1 MDPDEIEF
9 SVDVGGGPDGSV
21 IAPRGELDMATQGE
35 LRAAIER
42 QAARGAVTL
51 DLSGLRFLD
60 TSGLRLVLET
70 AEAARTR
77 GLRVHRAAGHPGGAA
92 PVRGRRRQGAGA
104 VRDGRGGRHALTG
117 EEEASRRLELL
128 TSAGEIAD
136 GRVPLDELMPRLL
149 DLVVPALG
157 DCCVVYGSGRE
168 PHVVGLR
175 VAGADA
181 ALEAAIRERPPP
193 ELPGEARLLGEG
205 ELAAVRRALRR
216 AAPAARARA
225 ADRRDHGGV
234 RHAGGVRAHG
244 PALPPGF
251 RGAAGGRARQ
261 RAAADRGA
269 PARGARGSAR
279 RRGHGARPRWP
290 DRDGQRRG
298 GESHGGGLGR
308 GADRDADGGDV
319 RALRDL

>member
-35 LRAAIER
+35 LRAAIEQ

-92 PVRGRRRQGAGA
+92 PVRGRRRHGAGA
-104 VRDGRGGRHALTG
+104 VRDARGGRLALTG

-136 GRVPLDELMPRLL
+136 GRVPLDEVMPRLL

-157 DCCVVYGSGRE
+157 DCCVVYGNGRE
-168 PHVVGLR
+168 PRVVGLR
-175 VAGADA
+175 VAGSDA

-193 ELPGEARLLGEG
+193 ELPAEARLLAERR
-205 ELAAVRRALRR
+205 ARPVRRALRR

-225 ADRRDHGGV
+225 ADRRDPAGV

-244 PALPPGF
+244 PALPAGV

-269 PARGARGSAR
+269 PARGARRRAR
-279 RRGHGARPRWP
+279 RRGHGARPRRP

-298 GESHGGGLGR
+298 GEP
-308 GADRDADGGDV
+308 DGG
-319 RALRDL
+319 RPRSRS